1 MTAPLAATDLD
12 IGYDQVQ
19 DRVRLVARAG
29 SHSVDL
35 LVTRRLVRAVVAGL
49 VELLMKTSAAV
60 ARAPADSRSEVLLFE
75 HLGTLSH
82 LMAEGA
88 APKPAAAPQ
97 TGPEAPVRSASL
109 MTKIDITSTPKDVQ
123 LRMHDETGERATIVM
138 AREKAHQFLAVLLD
152 KAMAADWDLSEFS
165 WMDRRGQVMVPGTMR
180 LC

>member
-1 MTAPLAATDLD
+1 MTTLVAATDLD
-12 IGYDQVQ
+12 IGYDRGE
-19 DRVRLVARAG
+19 DRLRLTARAG
-29 SHSVDL
+29 SQSVDL

-60 ARAPADSRSEVLLFE
+60 ARAPSDARSEVLLFE

-88 APKPAAAPQ
+88 APKPANPHQPAPD
-97 TGPEAPVRSASL
+97 APIRTASL
-109 MTKIDITSTPKDVQ
+109 MTKIDITSTSKDVQ
-123 LRMHDETGERATIVM
+123 LRMHDESGERATIVM

-152 KAMAADWDLSEFS
+152 KAMAAGWDLSEFS
-165 WMDRRGQVMVPGTMR
+165 WMDRRGQVMVPGSMR